1 MRERT
6 IKADPRWL
14 TSERQQ
20 VLHLLA
26 NLTTRELRAQY
37 KRTALG
43 RLWSL
48 INPLATI
55 AVYAVIFGLVF
66 RGSVDPGKYSGLD
79 SFAIWI
85 AIGVL
90 SWTFLSS
97 SIMIGMNG
105 LVTNVGLLTKVYFPR
120 WVLVVSGILAQ
131 AANHLIELLVLLAI
145 VGIAGGPRILLLIP
159 ALLLMLLITI
169 VFSSGIALMLSV
181 ATVYFRDVTHLWGIF
196 NQIWMY
202 ASGVI
207 FPVSMIASLER
218 DLFAQGWEL
227 GGLPLPLVTIFRLN
241 PAERFLEAYR
251 SIFYDFAA
259 PALDTVL
266 YCAGWSALVLVLGI
280 LTFRR
285 LSPRIVEEL

>member
-1 MRERT
+1 M
-6 IKADPRWL
+6 
-14 TSERQQ
+14 
-20 VLHLLA
+20 
-26 NLTTRELRAQY
+26 RELRAQY

-55 AVYAVIFGLVF
+55 AVYAVIFGVVF
-66 RGSVDPGKYSGLD
+66 RGSVEPGTRSGID
-79 SFAIWI
+79 SFAVWI

-131 AANHLIELLVLLAI
+131 AANHLIELLVLL
-145 VGIAGGPRILLLIP
+145 VLVVVVGGPLALAFIP
-159 ALLLMLLITI
+159 ALVLMLLITI
-169 VFSSGIALMLSV
+169 VFVIGIALMLSV
-181 ATVYFRDVTHLWGIF
+181 ATVYFRDITHLWGIF

-207 FPVSMIASLER
+207 FPVSMIASVEQEL
-218 DLFAQGWEL
+218 LAQGW
-227 GGLPLPLVTIFRLN
+227 GFRDGPLPLVTVFRLN

-251 SIFYDFAA
+251 SILYDFAP
-259 PALDTVL
+259 PALDTVA
-266 YCAGWSALVLVLGI
+266 YCAAWAVLMLVLGA
-280 LTFRR
+280 LVFRR